1 MTDRK
6 FDPSM
11 FEMVQYEKDLK
22 DDTFEME
29 PISYFKDAWI
39 RLRKNKASIVSM
51 YIILLISF
59 LSIFGPSL
67 NKYGFNDQNVNKIN
81 FPPRVETFA
90 KIGFWDGGR
99 LLENR
104 AVANL
109 DDIERY
115 PLGSVLEVKNVR
127 TFKGVETL
135 TMQLGQPR
143 P

>member
-67 NKYGFNDQNVNKIN
+67 N
-81 FPPRVETFA
+81 
-90 KIGFWDGGR
+90 
-99 LLENR
+99 
-104 AVANL
+104 
-109 DDIERY
+109 
-115 PLGSVLEVKNVR
+115 
-127 TFKGVETL
+127 
-135 TMQLGQPR
+135 
-143 P
+143 